1 MYRRPSDSDLISSLL
16 LHFVWT
22 AEWAGQ
28 GGVGMSE
35 QDGAKDDQLFLYL
48 LGSPD
53 PSHLMMTECHH
64 HRRVTSHSPSSGF
77 PGPGS
82 WWTACLWEGP
92 PLMLEEGKRGPSVTI
107 QSIVPEPSDCSFK
120 LVWKPVWKSL
130 KTSVIP
136 IITSAHLVFHII
148 QTFSKQTTLEFNYG
162 DQSMACKCF
171 VLYFV
176 FVFLLLS

>member
-1 MYRRPSDSDLISSLL
+1 MYRRASDSDLISPFL

-22 AEWAGQ
+22 AEWTGQ
-28 GGVGMSE
+28 GGVGTNE

-92 PLMLEEGKRGPSVTI
+92 PLTLEEAKRGPSVTI
-107 QSIVPEPSDCSFK
+107 QSISPEHSDCY
-120 LVWKPVWKSL
+120 LTGL
-130 KTSVIP
+130 KAFVTP
-136 IITSAHLVFHII
+136 IITSAHFVFHMIP
-148 QTFSKQTTLEFNYG
+148 TCSKQTTLEFN
-162 DQSMACKCF
+162 
-171 VLYFV
+171 
-176 FVFLLLS
+176 